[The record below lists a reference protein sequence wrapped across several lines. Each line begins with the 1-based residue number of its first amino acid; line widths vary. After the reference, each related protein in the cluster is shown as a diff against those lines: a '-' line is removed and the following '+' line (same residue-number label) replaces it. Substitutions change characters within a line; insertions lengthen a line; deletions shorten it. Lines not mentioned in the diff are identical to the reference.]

1 MNLQSVPI
9 RILCVDD
16 HPFMREGIAA
26 YIHKASDMELV
37 AEAVNGR
44 EAIEQFR
51 KTQPDVTLMD
61 LRLPDISGVEA
72 LRAIRKEFA
81 HARVIILSTFD
92 GDADIQRAL
101 EAGAQAYLLKTMPR
115 SELLETIRKVHSGQR
130 HVPPEVAAQL
140 MQHLGQAHLSKREI
154 EVMEKLT
161 EGNRNIDIASA
172 LFISE
177 ETVKGHIKRIMEKLG
192 ANDRTE
198 AVAIALRRG
207 IIKL

>member
-1 MNLQSVPI
+1 MTPQSAPI
-9 RILCVDD
+9 RIMCVDD

-26 YIHKASDMELV
+26 YIHKEPDMELV

-51 KTQPDVTLMD
+51 QFQPDVTLMD
-61 LRLPDISGVEA
+61 LRLPDINGVEA
-72 LRAIRKEFA
+72 LRAIRKEFG
-81 HARVIILSTFD
+81 HARIIMLSTFD

-101 EAGAQAYLLKTMPR
+101 EAGAQAYLLKTMLRP
-115 SELLETIRKVHSGQR
+115 ELLETIRKVHNGQR
-130 HVPPEVAAQL
+130 HVPPEVAARL
-140 MQHLGQAHLSKREI
+140 MQYLGQANLSRREI
-154 EVMEKLT
+154 EVLEKLT
-161 EGNRNIDIASA
+161 QGNRNVDIASV

-192 ANDRTE
+192 ASDRTE

>member
-1 MNLQSVPI
+1 MTLQSSPI
-9 RILCVDD
+9 RIMCVDD

-26 YIHKASDMELV
+26 YIHKESDMELV
-37 AEAVNGR
+37 AEAVNGQ
-44 EAIEQFR
+44 EAIKQFR
-51 KTQPDVTLMD
+51 RYQPDVTLMD
-61 LRLPDISGVEA
+61 LRLPDIDGVEA
-72 LRAIRKEFA
+72 LRQIRKEFS
-81 HARVIILSTFD
+81 HARIIMLSTFD

-130 HVPPEVAAQL
+130 HVPPDVAARL
-140 MQHLGQAHLSKREI
+140 MQHLGQAHLSRREI
-154 EVMEKLT
+154 EVLEKLT
-161 EGNRNIDIASA
+161 VGNRNIDIASM

>member
-1 MNLQSVPI
+1 MTPQSAPI
-9 RILCVDD
+9 RIMCVDD

-26 YIHKASDMELV
+26 YIHKEVDMELV

-51 KTQPDVTLMD
+51 QFQPDVTLMD
-61 LRLPDISGVEA
+61 LRLPDIDGVEA
-72 LRAIRKEFA
+72 LRAIRKEFG
-81 HARVIILSTFD
+81 HARIIMLSTFD
-92 GDADIQRAL
+92 GDTDIQRAL

-115 SELLETIRKVHSGQR
+115 AELLETIRKVHNGQR
-130 HVPPEVAAQL
+130 HVPPEVAARL
-140 MQHLGQAHLSKREI
+140 MQHLGQAHLSRREI
-154 EVMEKLT
+154 EVLEKLT
-161 EGNRNIDIASA
+161 EGNRNIDIASV